1 MLCILE
7 SWSNSVISTA
17 GSDREEN
24 RYIGTPPTARRMART
39 EARLLSK
46 ENPNRNYC
54 VSTWNSD
61 LKQFVNFEVFQNGYQ
76 LDD

>member
-17 GSDREEN
+17 GTDREEN
-24 RYIGTPPTARRMART
+24 RYIGTPPKARRMART

-46 ENPNRNYC
+46 QNPHRNYC
-54 VSTWNSD
+54 VSTWNND